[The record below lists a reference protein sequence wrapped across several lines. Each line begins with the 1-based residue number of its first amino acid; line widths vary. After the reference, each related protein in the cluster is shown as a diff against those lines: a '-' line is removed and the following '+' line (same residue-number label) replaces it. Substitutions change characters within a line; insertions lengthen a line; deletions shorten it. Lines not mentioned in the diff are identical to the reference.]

1 MRVVLVTHDHP
12 FRGRSGVAAYCADL
26 LGELRD
32 RGIEVLHL
40 YSAERSWVRGPR
52 LSCWTEE
59 GIRFAAVLNSPAP
72 PALSVD
78 RPVQDCGNPRMERLF
93 ATFLRGVR
101 PDVVHV
107 HSLMGFTT
115 SFLSAAQQLGLPV
128 VVTLHDFWALC
139 VRLSLVRPDGT
150 PCDGPDGGL
159 NCARFCAAHDRP
171 RRRLYR
177 RLLALLPPGSVR
189 SWVER
194 TASAYL
200 HSRHRSPW
208 TPPATSD
215 AAVRTDRA
223 RAYGGRA
230 ARLLASLQE
239 AHRILAVSR
248 FVAEVYCRHGLAAD
262 RLEVLPLGLRIADE
276 VRWRLRQASPPVRFG
291 YLGRVVPHK
300 GAHLLAQA
308 AAGIPPDRA
317 RFLFFG
323 PASHEARAYLQRLAG
338 SRPLEFYG
346 PYRREDLP
354 RILQEVDVAVVPT
367 LFQETVGLTALEPQ
381 AAGTPVVASAIGAI
395 PECVEDGEN
404 GFLFPPGDAT
414 ALRERLLRI
423 TDDPSLV
430 ARLSA
435 RTRPPESIRAHVDRL
450 LAIYDACLAH
460 GRALYV

>member
-1 MRVVLVTHDHP
+1 MRVLLVTHDHP
-12 FRGRSGVAAYCADL
+12 FRGRSGVASYCRDL
-26 LGELRD
+26 LGELQG
-32 RGIEVLHL
+32 RGIEVVHL
-40 YSAERSWVRGPR
+40 YSAERSWVGGPGLR
-52 LSCWTEE
+52 CWTEE

-78 RPVQDCGNPRMERLF
+78 RPLRDCGDVCMECLF
-93 ATFLRGVR
+93 TRFLSEVR

-107 HSLMGFTT
+107 HSLMGFTA
-115 SFLSAAQQLGLPV
+115 SLLSAAQQLRVPV

-139 VRLSLVRPDGT
+139 AQVLLTRPDGT
-150 PCDGPDGGL
+150 PCEGPNGGV
-159 NCARFCAAHDRP
+159 NCARFCAGRDRL

-194 TASAYL
+194 AGSAYL
-200 HSRHRSPW
+200 RWSHRSPW
-208 TPPATSD
+208 TPPVTSEGG
-215 AAVRTDRA
+215 VRADRA
-223 RAYGGRA
+223 RAYGARA
-230 ARLLASLQE
+230 ARLLASLEE
-239 AHRILAVSR
+239 AHRILAISS
-248 FVAEVYCRHGLAAD
+248 FVAEVYRRHGLPSD
-262 RLEVLPLGLRIADE
+262 RIEVLPLGLRLADQ

-323 PASHEARAYLQRLAG
+323 PAAYEARAYLQRLAG
-338 SRPLEFYG
+338 SRPLEFCG

-381 AAGTPVVASAIGAI
+381 AAGIPVIASAIGAI
-395 PECVEDGEN
+395 PEWVQDGEN
-404 GFLFPPGDAT
+404 GFLFAPGDAA

-423 TDDPSLV
+423 TEDPFLV

-435 RTRPPESIRAHVDRL
+435 KTRPPESIRAHADRL